1 MDFFQVIFAIISV
14 ILFIIILFDVWGN
27 SGKLHY
33 PSQKPRR
40 EISQEEGE
48 ESVEPISLADLEL
61 VFAKMSIEEVRKS
74 NNVSEEKCREIF
86 HSIFRGHDFSSVR
99 PDFLRNPETGRC
111 LELDGY
117 CSELKLAFEYN
128 GIQHYKFPNPF
139 HRTRGEFEAQQRR
152 DKFKTGRCR
161 DLGIDLIEIPYQ
173 MNSRLEEYIREQLSI
188 LGRI

>member
-27 SGKLHY
+27 SGKLYY
-33 PSQKPRR
+33 PSQKPQR
-40 EISQEEGE
+40 EIFQEEDE
-48 ESVEPISLADLEL
+48 ESVEPISLAELEL

-74 NNVSEEKCREIF
+74 NNVSEEKCRRIF
-86 HSIFRGHDFSSVR
+86 HSIFRGHDFPSVR

-117 CSELKLAFEYN
+117 CPELKLAFEYN

-152 DKFKTGRCR
+152 DKFKTERCR